1 MKSSSSR
8 FTFYVMKDCDIIQ
21 ALREY
26 DVQETVII
34 STPKYFRIYET
45 DLPIS
50 KWGDGTQAGSLR
62 AFFLLQ

>member
-1 MKSSSSR
+1 
-8 FTFYVMKDCDIIQ
+8 MKDCDIIQ
-21 ALREY
+21 ALRDY

-50 KWGDGTQAGSLR
+50 KWGDGKQAGSLR